1 MTRLGHLTANLL
13 IPCDI
18 KIIINEWNQ
27 GDSWLTSSIVA
38 LNGDTTIFSLPA
50 LTVKRF
56 EIWTKRESPP
66 KRDGVRKG
74 GEEREREG
82 RGEGGWREKRDNN
95 KINPSFNTYYH

>member
-18 KIIINEWNQ
+18 KMIIKEWNQ

-66 KRDGVRKG
+66 KRDGERKG
-74 GEEREREG
+74 GREGERERERERG
-82 RGEGGWREKRDNN
+82 REREGGREGEKR
-95 KINPSFNTYYH
+95 